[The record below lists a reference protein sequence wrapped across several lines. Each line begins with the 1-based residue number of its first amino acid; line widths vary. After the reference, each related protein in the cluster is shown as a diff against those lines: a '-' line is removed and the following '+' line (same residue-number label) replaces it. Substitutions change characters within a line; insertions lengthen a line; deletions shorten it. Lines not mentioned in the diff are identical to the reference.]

1 MYIMSLVSISKVVD
15 YEYSPFF
22 LRDSRANETQARVKV
37 TSREK
42 GETRRGERRMR
53 DCSYSTKVV
62 VSRIE
67 EEAISLSILILLLS
81 SLWLT
86 SSLFQLQ
93 PIFISVCPHF
103 MSYVAVLRPCRLS
116 QFNPNRASIGRTI
129 AFYPNRPGSNPGSEA
144 KHGNMSSLLV
154 DIVVVRTCL
163 LPSHS

>member
-1 MYIMSLVSISKVVD
+1 MYIVSLVSISKVVD
-15 YEYSPFF
+15 YEYSPIF

-86 SSLFQLQ
+86 SSLFQ
-93 PIFISVCPHF
+93 
-103 MSYVAVLRPCRLS
+103 
-116 QFNPNRASIGRTI
+116 QFNPNRASRKG
-129 AFYPNRPGSNPGSEA
+129 NR
-144 KHGNMSSLLV
+144 
-154 DIVVVRTCL
+154 L
-163 LPSHS
+163 LPQQAGFESRK

>member
-1 MYIMSLVSISKVVD
+1 MSVRMSLVSISKVVD

-42 GETRRGERRMR
+42 GETLRGERRMR

-62 VSRIE
+62 VSRIK

-93 PIFISVCPHF
+93 PIFMSVCPHF
-103 MSYVAVLRPCRLS
+103 MSYVAVLRPFRLS
-116 QFNPNRASIGRTI
+116 QFNPNRASRKG
-129 AFYPNRPGSNPGSEA
+129 NR
-144 KHGNMSSLLV
+144 
-154 DIVVVRTCL
+154 L
-163 LPSHS
+163 LPQQAGFESRK